1 MNKVHSIPR
10 RGFSLYELLVT
21 ISIASTILAIG
32 VPSFSSVTARNRLHV
47 EINALFHAIHVA
59 RKESIMRRQVV
70 SICPSS
76 DGMQCRSGRDWSTG
90 WIMFS
95 NYDNDSPPQVDPD
108 EPVLQVHRVST
119 AVKLTANRRAFTL
132 RATVKRATNG
142 TFVACDLNSRVPAR
156 ALVISYTGRPRVALR
171 NTRGQPYTCAD

>member
-1 MNKVHSIPR
+1 
-10 RGFSLYELLVT
+10 
-21 ISIASTILAIG
+21 
-32 VPSFSSVTARNRLHV
+32 
-47 EINALFHAIHVA
+47 
-59 RKESIMRRQVV
+59 MRRQVV

-76 DGMQCRSGRDWSTG
+76 DGTQCRPGRDWSAG

-108 EPVLQVHRVST
+108 EPILQVHRVSA
-119 AVKLTANRRAFTL
+119 AVRLTANRRAFTL

-142 TFVACDLNSRVPAR
+142 TIVACDIHSRVPAR
-156 ALVISYTGRPRVALR
+156 ALIISYTGRPRVALK